1 LGSDTGQP
9 PVTCTGG
16 GHQLVAWLF
25 AVHIRLS
32 RSNALAMVRMS
43 LRMIATIATFAD
55 FPPRA
60 GPDISPPNRRCREWP
75 PGPAY
80 KSPA

>member
-16 GHQLVAWLF
+16 DHQLVAWLF

-55 FPPRA
+55 FPAARRARYFASKSALPRMA
-60 GPDISPPNRRCREWP
+60 ARVGL
-75 PGPAY
+75 
-80 KSPA
+80 